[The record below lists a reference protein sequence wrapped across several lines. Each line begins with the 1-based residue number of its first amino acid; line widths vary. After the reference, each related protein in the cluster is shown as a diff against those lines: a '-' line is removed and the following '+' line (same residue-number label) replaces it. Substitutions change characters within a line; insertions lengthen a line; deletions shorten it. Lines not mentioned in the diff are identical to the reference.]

1 MEMFHGEQ
9 SFASVLLVLN
19 NGREL
24 IWYFEGGI
32 SFQER
37 RNAVLS
43 QKQTLTRRI
52 TGLASENH
60 SNSRDG

>member
-1 MEMFHGEQ
+1 MERFHGEQ
-9 SFASVLLVLN
+9 SFESVLLVLN

-32 SFQER
+32 LFQEKR
-37 RNAVLS
+37 MLCS
-43 QKQTLTRRI
+43 QKQRLTRRI

-60 SNSRDG
+60 NNSRDG